1 MTPENFLEQLT
12 KTFNKNSNTENA
24 VAMSKYMKNLF
35 PFYGLKKPLR
45 AEVTKP
51 LIQSVK
57 DSVNENWMIK
67 TTALLWKQKEREYHY
82 TAIEL
87 FRVYKKHI
95 TPKCFPHIEKMLL
108 SNSWWDSVDGLVG
121 NIISPLVKKY
131 PELKKEMK
139 RFIREEN
146 MWLRR
151 VAIIH
156 QLPYGKQTDTEFLY
170 TSCETN
176 MYDKEFFIRKAIGWA
191 LRQYAKTDPK
201 SVYAFVEKNR
211 SSLSNLSIRE
221 ALKHK

>member
-1 MTPENFLEQLT
+1 MTPEKFIEELT
-12 KTFNKNSNTENA
+12 KVFKKNANTENA
-24 VAMSKYMKNLF
+24 VAMSKYMKDLF
-35 PFYGLKKPLR
+35 PFYGLKKPIR

-51 LIQSVK
+51 LIQSIK
-57 DSVNENWMIK
+57 DSIDENWIIK

-95 TPKCFPHIEKMLL
+95 TLKSFPHIEKMVLQ
-108 SNSWWDSVDGLVG
+108 NSWWDSVDGLVG
-121 NIISPLVKKY
+121 NIISLLVKKY
-131 PELKKEMK
+131 PELKKEMQ
-139 RFIREEN
+139 RFVKEEN

-156 QLPYGKQTDTEFLY
+156 QLPYGKDTDTDFLFKA
-170 TSCETN
+170 CEQN
-176 MYDKEFFIRKAIGWA
+176 MHDKEFFIRKAIGWA
-191 LRQYAKTDPK
+191 LRQYAKTNPK

-211 SSLSNLSIRE
+211 SGLSNLSIRE